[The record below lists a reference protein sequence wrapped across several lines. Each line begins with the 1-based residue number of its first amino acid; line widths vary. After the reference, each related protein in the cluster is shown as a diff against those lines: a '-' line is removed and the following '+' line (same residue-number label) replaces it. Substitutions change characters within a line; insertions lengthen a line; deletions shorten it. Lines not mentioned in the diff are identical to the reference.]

1 MKKQFQLG
9 EKICMDPYLD
19 RVQLNSKILDI
30 VLPDKD
36 GSCTSEPEKMAGNA
50 ELISGSS
57 YEIRTYKFRTFL
69 FRTLFCPLRRLV

>member
-36 GSCTSEPEKMAGNA
+36 GSCTSKPEKMAGNA